1 MNKSIKRPDKISMH
15 QLSASDINKFK
26 NIINKL
32 RSIKDSESK
41 EFQNWLKLLPEI
53 KGANVKRFSNS
64 PSIDLTLIHKT
75 RFELSKYL
83 FHQLNEFI
91 KNNSLVHDPYFWT
104 WLALVYFEDLTNNFK
119 KVDMPSVFIT
129 DMGDFNLG
137 RTVNLLYKHSIRE
150 GYLMYA
156 KYKEESKIYFS
167 KSGLAFSGEMWEQ
180 TRSRGAT
187 RTHMGFHK
195 FVLKT
200 YQDPKGTGFA
210 RKNSGDKDHIT
221 SWCIRRLCTTY
232 SKLSVN
238 YAVPLLSSED
248 YENILGDDFK
258 PDLENSF

>member
-1 MNKSIKRPDKISMH
+1 MNKAIKRPDKISMH

>member
-1 MNKSIKRPDKISMH
+1 MNKAIKRPDKISMH

-156 KYKEESKIYFS
+156 KYKDESKIYFS

>member
-1 MNKSIKRPDKISMH
+1 MNKAIKRPDKISMH

-53 KGANVKRFSNS
+53 KGGNVKRFSNS

-83 FHQLNEFI
+83 FHELNEFI

-104 WLALVYFEDLTNNFK
+104 WLALVYFEDLTNKFK

>member
-1 MNKSIKRPDKISMH
+1 MNKSIKRPSKISMH
-15 QLSASDINKFK
+15 QLNVSDINKFK
-26 NIINKL
+26 KIINKL
-32 RSIKDSESK
+32 RSIKDVESK
-41 EFQNWLKLLPEI
+41 EYQSWVKLLPEI
-53 KGANVKRFSNS
+53 KGPNVKKIPNS

-83 FHQLNEFI
+83 YKHLNEFI
-91 KNNSLVHDPYFWT
+91 TKNNLVYDPYFWT
-104 WLALVYFEDLTNNFK
+104 WLSLVYFEDLTNNLK
-119 KVDMPSVFIT
+119 KIDMASVFIT

-137 RTVNLLYKHSIRE
+137 RTVNLLYKHAIRE

-156 KYKEESKIYFS
+156 KYQEESKIYFS

-195 FVLKT
+195 FVVKT
-200 YQDPKGTGFA
+200 YQDPNGSGFA

-248 YENILGDDFK
+248 YENILGDDFI
-258 PDLENSF
+258 PE